1 MGSVSL
7 GNDQATHL
15 ANFEQDQF
23 ASVGNTVGVADVEE
37 IAPAIKITKGGN
49 IFDAWPCGNT
59 RPGRF
64 TLCGDHIVNSL

>member
-37 IAPAIKITKGGN
+37 IAPAIEITKGGN
-49 IFDAWPCGNT
+49 IFDA
-59 RPGRF
+59 RPGGYAWTGRF